1 MITKSCDHNRLMERC
16 PKANFFCLQQLYAS
30 YRDWCNFGIKLVPPV
45 PTRQLLAWD
54 WYWFKS
60 YQFGWFFDIKIS
72 TNLYIKV
79 LAWYLPNIGLYQCWF
94 FFKSQPRGWS
104 YFLCPTQGIN
114 NWKNLLRSFYYWN
127 TFNYQIS

>member
-1 MITKSCDHNRLMERC
+1 MFNYESHELTMRTSRWKNNNGKLLWSQYRLMERC
-16 PKANFFCLQQLYAS
+16 PKADFFCLQQLYAS
-30 YRDWCNFGIKLVPPV
+30 YGDWCNFGIKLVPQV

-94 FFKSQPRGWS
+94 FFKK
-104 YFLCPTQGIN
+104 PT
-114 NWKNLLRSFYYWN
+114 KRVELFFVSHTRY
-127 TFNYQIS
+127 